1 MKRKKYLIVMA
12 GGSGVRMGGPL
23 PKQFLDLGGRAIL
36 HVTIEKFVAAE
47 PDIKVV
53 TVLPEPHVRLWKEY
67 CFRRNMAVPQSV
79 VKGGISRFHSVRNGL
94 AKVPDGALVAIHDG
108 VRPLL
113 SEDMICRM
121 FSMAEDVPALIPVI
135 PSTDTVRALS
145 RTVLPDGTV
154 SFAPVPGVN
163 PDRNVLFRVQTPQIF
178 HSELIKKAYRQAYD
192 LSFTDDASVAE
203 KDGMEL
209 SFAEGESLN
218 IKITTPE
225 DLALARAVISMKK
238 DEAE

>member
-23 PKQFLDLGGRAIL
+23 PKQFLDLGGRSVL
-36 HVTIEKFVAAE
+36 HVTIEKFAAAE

-53 TVLPEPHVRLWKEY
+53 TVLPEAHVPLWKEY
-67 CFRRNMAVPQSV
+67 CLRKNVVVPQTV

-113 SEDMICRM
+113 SEDMINRM
-121 FSMAEDVPALIPVI
+121 FSMAEDVPSLIPVI
-135 PSTDTVRALS
+135 PSTDTIRALT
-145 RTVLPDGTV
+145 RTVRPDGSV
-154 SFAPVPGVN
+154 AFDPVPGPA
-163 PDRNVLFRVQTPQIF
+163 PDRSVLFRVQTPQIF

-203 KDGMEL
+203 RDGMEL
-209 SFAEGESLN
+209 AFTEGESLN
-218 IKITTPE
+218 IKITTPA
-225 DLALARAVISMKK
+225 DLALARAVISMKNTV
-238 DEAE
+238 E